1 MKQNYLFLIPFI
13 FGLLAFSGFAQ
24 ANYDNGVFILNE
36 GGFGSSNAS
45 LSFLSDSGTINNGI
59 FTSENPGK
67 TIGDV
72 AQCMGFYGDHAYV
85 VSNGSNEINV
95 VERSTFAYSAKVTIG
110 IENPRYIEFDNGLGY
125 ITNWGNASDPNASY
139 VAVLDLATNTITTTI
154 PVGEGPEKIIK
165 KNNQLFVAHK
175 GGYGHGNIVSVINL
189 TDYSVSEITVG
200 DVPNSIVAD
209 DDYLYVLCGGKP
221 AWTGDETL
229 AKLFRIDLNDFSLKD
244 IYNFTMGNHPDFLQV
259 ENGNAYYVLN
269 NNIYNF
275 DFSAS
280 LPTTEFI
287 NTSAEGMLSAYGFS
301 LVDNLFYLTDAGDYT
316 NEGQVFTY
324 NISGIYQNT
333 YTAGINP
340 NGIYKYTM
348 PLGIYPPPAGQ
359 TGTTAIAKGNT
370 LFIDWASGASVTRG
384 LMNIT
389 DSGSGNATVG
399 TETNATGIA
408 NNAIVSLGDRGEAIL
423 TFDIPI
429 ADEPGYDFAV
439 FENSFSDT
447 FLELAFVEV
456 SSDGANYF
464 RFPNHS
470 QTQTDTQVGGF
481 GAVDATYINNLAG
494 KYRTGFGTP
503 FDLADIPNDALL
515 DKNSITHVKVIDVVG
530 TIDPAFASYDS
541 YGNIINDPFPT
552 PFGSSGFDLDAVGVI
567 NNAKTMSAVDDNMV
581 ELKIYPNP
589 ASDFFNIKS
598 LNQVVDLE
606 IYDITGKLVKQL
618 NNTSEKQIN
627 ISNLKQGVYIVKISS
642 QNKNGLF
649 KLIKQ

>member
-1 MKQNYLFLIPFI
+1 
-13 FGLLAFSGFAQ
+13 
-24 ANYDNGVFILNE
+24 
-36 GGFGSSNAS
+36 
-45 LSFLSDSGTINNGI
+45 
-59 FTSENPGK
+59 
-67 TIGDV
+67 
-72 AQCMGFYGDHAYV
+72 
-85 VSNGSNEINV
+85 
-95 VERSTFAYSAKVTIG
+95 
-110 IENPRYIEFDNGLGY
+110 
-125 ITNWGNASDPNASY
+125 
-139 VAVLDLATNTITTTI
+139 
-154 PVGEGPEKIIK
+154 
-165 KNNQLFVAHK
+165 
-175 GGYGHGNIVSVINL
+175 
-189 TDYSVSEITVG
+189 
-200 DVPNSIVAD
+200 
-209 DDYLYVLCGGKP
+209 
-221 AWTGDETL
+221 
-229 AKLFRIDLNDFSLKD
+229 
-244 IYNFTMGNHPDFLQV
+244 
-259 ENGNAYYVLN
+259 
-269 NNIYNF
+269 
-275 DFSAS
+275 
-280 LPTTEFI
+280 
-287 NTSAEGMLSAYGFS
+287 
-301 LVDNLFYLTDAGDYT
+301 
-316 NEGQVFTY
+316 
-324 NISGIYQNT
+324 
-333 YTAGINP
+333 
-340 NGIYKYTM
+340 M